1 MSASTRTTPQQT
13 SATSTLDPEAIASM
27 IGLSDSANSE
37 HAANSDLIRVAV
49 ATKGRGLVDE
59 HFGHADS
66 FHIYTVNGEQAEFL
80 EVRPVTPYCQ
90 GGHGEE
96 ESLMHIVTTLSDC
109 KAVIVSRVG
118 VGPDDRLRAA
128 GLEPI
133 QDYDTIESA
142 VLNYYQQYWGNGE

>member
-1 MSASTRTTPQQT
+1 MAIAAEFQRTGLQLTTQEQAASACAST
-13 SATSTLDPEAIASM
+13 ST
-27 IGLSDSANSE
+27 NSE
-37 HAANSDLIRVAV
+37 SIRVAV
-49 ATKGRGLVDE
+49 ATSGNGIVDE
-59 HFGHADS
+59 HFGHATS
-66 FHIYTVNGEQAEFL
+66 FHVYAVDGEQAEFL
-80 EVRPVTPYCQ
+80 ELRHVTPYCQ

-96 ESLMHIVTTLSDC
+96 ESLMHIVNTLSDC

-142 VLNYYQQYWGNGE
+142 VLNYYQQYWGSGEE